1 MQPLWPPAWGCPIF
15 WVKLGVLCPPR
26 SLRDSWG
33 TVWPCPRPQ
42 GYQRGEE
49 APPAPGGSSPAATH
63 EGTLG
68 ATFSPSMSPAQ
79 SGKVPGG
86 VLALGRAR
94 GRGRSAVPGVHPTST
109 RPFLG
114 THPCSSHRPK
124 TQNWGEPVPLC
135 LGGGALA
142 VVPVPWAAR
151 GAYGFYYLP
160 HIFVGDCKSQGIIFF
175 FPIFFF
181 LPTAKFSGFDSW
193 CSPQSPTLWALFFCS
208 PKCQTHVRVPSGPT
222 LASQR

>member
-142 VVPVPWAAR
+142 VVPAPRAAR

-181 LPTAKFSGFDSW
+181 CPLRSFLVSTPGAPPNLPHFGLFSFVLPNAK
-193 CSPQSPTLWALFFCS
+193 
-208 PKCQTHVRVPSGPT
+208 HM
-222 LASQR
+222 